1 MEVFVMN
8 NSPVSPS
15 KLHLEIFVPLSTCA
29 CVYEQFLDRIFEII
43 HPYKHLITFQV
54 KNGAGP
60 DADKY
65 EIFQN
70 TVVVNG
76 RKKFTKITDLEPYL
90 KKCFGTL

>member
-1 MEVFVMN
+1 M
-8 NSPVSPS
+8 PS
-15 KLHLEIFVPLSTCA
+15 VPATPPKLNLEIFVPLSTCA
-29 CVYEQFLDRIFEII
+29 CVYQQFLDQIFAVI
-43 HPYKHLITFQV
+43 HPFKHLITFQV

-76 RKKFTKITDLEPYL
+76 IEKFTRASDLESYL
-90 KKCFGTL
+90 ARVCNNH